1 MAVNDSFRFSSRNY
15 DEVLLVLRQK
25 NKETTITLT
34 PAHLRDITQ
43 HNSAREGVLSL
54 SFTTNSL
61 KTEIKPWMN
70 KEPLREIAKTVMIQ
84 EAKGNTHY
92 SIDDSLQELGYHILA
107 PAGTDDY
114 VFYHE
119 ALKYI
124 YDLINAA
131 EISVS
136 FIEPEDVYSEKIIPP
151 GGYGDF

>member
-1 MAVNDSFRFSSRNY
+1 MAITEKPVIDSVAFNSRDY

-25 NKETTITLT
+25 NKETTIYLT
-34 PAHLRDITQ
+34 PAHMRDVTQ
-43 HNSAREGVLSL
+43 YNSAREGVLSL

-61 KTEIKPWMN
+61 KTEIKPWIN
-70 KEPLREIAKTVMIQ
+70 KEPLREIAKAVMIQ

-107 PAGTDDY
+107 RAGTDDY
-114 VFYHE
+114 VAYHE

-131 EISVS
+131 EISVNI
-136 FIEPEDVYSEKIIPP
+136 IEPEN
-151 GGYGDF
+151 